1 GSGIALAEAYDG
13 AVADKTRRLTALSVR
28 NQVGA
33 GADMLIAG
41 FVLVGDAPKR
51 VIVRGLGPGIAGA
64 VSAYL
69 ADPRVQVYRLKAD
82 RSGWDMVAE
91 NDDWDGTTAT
101 ADAFDAVG
109 MGALR
114 AGSKDAALIVELAP
128 GIYTAQ
134 LSGSG
139 GATGVGLVEIYEA
152 P

>member
-1 GSGIALAEAYDG
+1 M
-13 AVADKTRRLTALSVR
+13 R

-33 GADMLIAG
+33 GADVLIAG

-51 VIVRGLGPGIAGA
+51 VIVRGVGPGLAGA

-69 ADPRVQVYRLKAD
+69 VDPRVQVYRLKPD
-82 RSGWDMVAE
+82 GSGWDLVAE

-101 ADAFDAVG
+101 AAIFTAAG
-109 MGALR
+109 MGGLT

-134 LSGSG
+134 LSGVGST
-139 GATGVGLVEIYEA
+139 TGVALVEIYEA